1 MNYTFYT
8 TEQVKERILLRFQ
21 ELEEKIR
28 TEHPNSFF
36 AKTYP
41 NRRARYLELLGR
53 LERGEQLSS
62 FIMSRLF
69 HRGARHAID

>member
-1 MNYTFYT
+1 MEYTPYN

-28 TEHPNSFF
+28 VEHPNSFF

-41 NRRARYLELLGR
+41 SRRARYLELLGR
-53 LERGEQLSS
+53 LDQGEQLSA
-62 FIMSRLF
+62 FVMSRLF
-69 HRGARHAID
+69 HKGARHVID